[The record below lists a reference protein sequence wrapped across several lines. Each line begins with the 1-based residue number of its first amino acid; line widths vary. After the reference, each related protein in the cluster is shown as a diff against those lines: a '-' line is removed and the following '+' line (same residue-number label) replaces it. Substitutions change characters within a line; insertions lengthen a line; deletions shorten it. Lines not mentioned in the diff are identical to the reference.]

1 MRAKTR
7 ISFDDLAE
15 VIEQRDAAEAE
26 YKRAEDRYNAI
37 CARYYGDG
45 AGVGGSFSPARR
57 AARDAMEADPD
68 YGAALVE
75 YAAAEAESA
84 AYSKAVPAVARVML
98 YQART
103 IAAASIVAHASELAG
118 LNRSYKRTKTKVE
131 KIAAEN
137 MPAGFCAWYSICSH
151 EVNICFAD
159 GYGVHVYSDDRPS
172 INLYS
177 TGGLFDDFSNLHY
190 EGFADG
196 LTAADVVAACK
207 NAPSVERQ
215 LSEMCDEY
223 SARASELVRVY
234 YYTDARAVDSW
245 RRRFDRIG
253 F

>member
-1 MRAKTR
+1 MQAKTL

-15 VIEQRDAAEAE
+15 VIEQRDAAAVAC
-26 YKRAEDRYNAI
+26 KRAEDRYNAI

-45 AGVGGSFSPARR
+45 AGVGGYFSPARR

-68 YGAALVE
+68 YETALVE
-75 YAAAEAESA
+75 YAAAEADAA
-84 AYSKAVPAVARVML
+84 AYDKAVPAVARVML

-103 IAAASIVAHASELAG
+103 IAAASIVAHAYELAG

-159 GYGVHVYSDDRPS
+159 GYGVHVYTDERPT

-177 TGGLFDDFSNLHY
+177 TGGLFDDFSNLQY
-190 EGFADG
+190 GGIADG

-215 LSEMCDEY
+215 LEQMRDEY
-223 SARASELVRVY
+223 SARAAELVRVY
-234 YYTDARAVDSW
+234 YYTDARAVENW
-245 RRRFDRIG
+245 RRRYDHIG

>member
-1 MRAKTR
+1 MRTETR

-15 VIEQRDAAEAE
+15 VIEQRDAAAVAC
-26 YKRAEDRYNAI
+26 KRAEDRYNAV
-37 CARYYGDG
+37 CTRYYGDG
-45 AGVGGSFSPARR
+45 AGVGGYFSPARR

-68 YGAALVE
+68 YEAALVE
-75 YAAAEAESA
+75 YAAAEADAA

-103 IAAASIVAHASELAG
+103 IAAASIVAHASELTG

-137 MPAGFCAWYSICSH
+137 LPAGFRAWYSICSH
-151 EVNICFAD
+151 DVNICFAD
-159 GYGVHVYSDDRPS
+159 GYGVHVYTDECPA

-190 EGFADG
+190 ECVADG

-207 NAPSVERQ
+207 NAPSVEKQ
-215 LSEMCDEY
+215 LKDMRDEY

-245 RRRFDRIG
+245 RHRFDCIG